1 MPKKNL
7 NDTSITLKNQTGK
20 LSYNMTNDYMFRAV
34 LQKNTKVLKGL
45 IGALLHLDP
54 ESIDVKITNPVI
66 LGQSFANKDFVLD
79 VNIIINNE
87 IWLNLEMQII
97 NYHNWKERSL
107 SYLCHSFG
115 NIYKGDDYT
124 TAIPVIQIG
133 FLDFDLFPEAPEF
146 YATYVMKNVK
156 NNMIYTDKLQMSV
169 IELNHIELATE
180 EDRLYGV
187 DKWAA
192 FFKLETWEELKA
204 MAATNQY
211 MQSAADTIFELSSD
225 KNIRDLCRRRAE
237 YEADERR
244 NARNVVTIQ
253 KQEAIIAEKESI
265 IAEKENVI
273 AEKESIIA
281 ETKSALAET
290 ESVLAHEKAEK
301 ERLLAELEKL
311 KKEKN

>member
-1 MPKKNL
+1 
-7 NDTSITLKNQTGK
+7 
-20 LSYNMTNDYMFRAV
+20 
-34 LQKNTKVLKGL
+34 
-45 IGALLHLDP
+45 
-54 ESIDVKITNPVI
+54 
-66 LGQSFANKDFVLD
+66 
-79 VNIIINNE
+79 
-87 IWLNLEMQII
+87 
-97 NYHNWKERSL
+97 
-107 SYLCHSFG
+107 
-115 NIYKGDDYT
+115 
-124 TAIPVIQIG
+124 
-133 FLDFDLFPEAPEF
+133 
-146 YATYVMKNVK
+146 
-156 NNMIYTDKLQMSV
+156 MIYTDKLQMSV

-265 IAEKENVI
+265 IAEKE
-273 AEKESIIA
+273 SIIA
-281 ETKSALAET
+281 EMKSALSET
-290 ESVLAHEKAEK
+290 ESTLAHEKAEK